1 MAMSIRLFSGDVAEV
16 GGSLK
21 VKAVFDID
29 SDTEIWNG
37 NISLFTKLPCGNEL
51 TVANSNIFC
60 EGELKKG
67 EYVRSREL
75 VISRRVVPSIPNKVS
90 YFLRAI
96 LSMKKPG
103 TREEEWRL
111 SSEKPVTLLARVFA
125 EATPVSMNIKGMSF
139 SLEKDT
145 FKPGEEIKLKYS
157 VQNVRTMK
165 VDLIHESNITCACPR
180 YKTVCAYVKRH
191 PKEKVLSVEELNP
204 GSGVVTIKIPAYAE
218 PSYNYLW
225 EPPEVTFWSLVFG
238 AYSRWYL
245 EVECLRTSG
254 ESVMFQIPIN
264 VVTEER
270 VVEKIFEEAAE
281 KAKPFKP
288 LDPHSIVISVKREDS
303 KVKFIVKNVS
313 SRVLKGVT
321 VRVNAIKEELFEVKP
336 YVYGIAELLPNEEKS
351 FDYNVQAEKYQV
363 TLEDNEG
370 NIIVKHF

>member
-1 MAMSIRLFSGDVAEV
+1 
-16 GGSLK
+16 
-21 VKAVFDID
+21 
-29 SDTEIWNG
+29 
-37 NISLFTKLPCGNEL
+37 
-51 TVANSNIFC
+51 
-60 EGELKKG
+60 
-67 EYVRSREL
+67 YVRSREL